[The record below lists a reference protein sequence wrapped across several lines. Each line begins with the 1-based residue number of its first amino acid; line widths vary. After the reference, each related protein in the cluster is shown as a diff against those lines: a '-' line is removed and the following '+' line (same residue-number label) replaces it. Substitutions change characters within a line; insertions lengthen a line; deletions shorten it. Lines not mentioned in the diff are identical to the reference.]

1 MLAIMRLIAAI
12 CAALFL
18 GLVSGTVM
26 ARPDGATGA
35 PASAD
40 KQVSNKQVGHQQV
53 RQYAQK
59 KKRKGAP
66 NGYRPAPS
74 EQDRTLDDFRQGR
87 IKPFSEIRRN
97 VNRRVKGRVIDAQL
111 DRASSPWVYNVRVL
125 TDDGN
130 VVAVRLDAQTGRIM
144 EVKGRRR

>member
-1 MLAIMRLIAAI
+1 MLRAMRLTTAI
-12 CAALFL
+12 FAALFL
-18 GLVSGTVM
+18 GLVSAPVM
-26 ARPDGATGA
+26 ARHGDATGA
-35 PASAD
+35 PATPD
-40 KQVSNKQVGHQQV
+40 KQISNKQFTQF
-53 RQYAQK
+53 AQ
-59 KKRKGAP
+59 KKRKGKP
-66 NGYRPAPS
+66 NQYRPAPS

-97 VNRRVKGRVIDAQL
+97 VGQRIKGRVIDARL

-144 EVKGRRR
+144 EVKGRKR

>member
-1 MLAIMRLIAAI
+1 MLALMRLTAAI
-12 CAALFL
+12 CAALLL
-18 GLVSGTVM
+18 GLVSATAM
-26 ARPDGATGA
+26 ARPGDATGSPAA
-35 PASAD
+35 PD
-40 KQVSNKQVGHQQV
+40 KQVSDIQLTQF
-53 RQYAQK
+53 AQK
-59 KKRKGAP
+59 KGKRKP
-66 NGYRPAPS
+66 NQYRPAPS

-97 VNRRVKGRVIDAQL
+97 VGRSVKGRVIDAQL

-144 EVKGRRR
+144 EVRGRKR